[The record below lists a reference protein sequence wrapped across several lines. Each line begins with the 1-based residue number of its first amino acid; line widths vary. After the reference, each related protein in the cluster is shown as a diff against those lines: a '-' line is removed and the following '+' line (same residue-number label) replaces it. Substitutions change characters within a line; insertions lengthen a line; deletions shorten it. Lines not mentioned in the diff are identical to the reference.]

1 MLPAAAEWLRR
12 RYAPQQGM
20 WDLSPCVL
28 ATSGARAARRLL
40 EILVESAG
48 DAALIP
54 PQIVTLGDLPE
65 LLYEPPQDLR
75 IAGDLQALLARAH
88 ALSEA
93 DTDLIRFVVPH
104 PPARDDF
111 TGWLTLAR
119 QLQSLSRTLAADG
132 VRVSEV
138 AGRLA
143 AALPDFADESRWEAL
158 TQLEE
163 AYETTL
169 AANGLID
176 REAARFAAIEAQ
188 RCRTEHHIV
197 LIATADLNRTLHVM
211 LRQVAPRVTALVH
224 APADRADA
232 FDELGALR
240 VEAWDGAPLPLS
252 DEMIRLADQPRDQA
266 GEVLRVLRELAGPNE
281 ANGAYRAD
289 QITVG
294 LGDEALAPTVQRTL
308 ELAGIHARHAA
319 GRAAA
324 VTAPVLLLR
333 AIARFAG
340 ADQRFDDFAA
350 LLRHPDLERY
360 LIRRLGRIEEARTH
374 WLTLLDRYVTESLQ
388 RRLTGTWLG
397 RADVRAA
404 MERLFSTVT
413 ALLPAEANRRLP
425 LPHWSQP
432 IAEMLARIYDE
443 PLNRHAEDDAPLV
456 RVLQMIGDGLRETAQ
471 LDPDAAMTPRVT
483 FSQAIDV
490 LLDSITGAT
499 VPSESDEA
507 AIEMLGWLELQ
518 LDDAP
523 VLIITGFNEGAI
535 PQSRTADMFLPDSV
549 RRVLGLADN
558 RRRLARDRMMLE
570 AIVSSRPHVTLIA
583 GRRTAEGDP
592 LKPSRLLLLEDPQ
605 RLAQRIEHFYA
616 QPPQHADDSTLS
628 LLNPGERSAFLV
640 PLPEREPPVLRKLH
654 VTAFRD
660 YLACPYRFYLK
671 HVLKLEACDDEAVE
685 LDGAH
690 FGTLAHEVLA
700 AFGRSDLARETD
712 PQRIADFLMATL
724 DERIARRYGKK
735 PGVAVIL
742 QCEQLRYR
750 LEHFAYW
757 QARQSA
763 EGWRIDARFTE
774 NALSATLEVDG
785 EPFVI
790 EGRIDRVDVHDT
802 HGYRVVDYKTA
813 DSPKSPDD
821 MHRRGP
827 VNAKEWVDLQL
838 PLYHHLIAAHGVDG
852 PVSLGYVQLP
862 KDVSKIGF
870 DAATWSESELVDATE
885 KACRII
891 QLIRAGVF
899 WKPAD
904 PSGMTDDF
912 SAICMDECLSRQEAI
927 AAATTI
933 WLQQGGGA

>member
-1 MLPAAAEWLRR
+1 
-12 RYAPQQGM
+12 
-20 WDLSPCVL
+20 
-28 ATSGARAARRLL
+28 
-40 EILVESAG
+40 
-48 DAALIP
+48 
-54 PQIVTLGDLPE
+54 
-65 LLYEPPQDLR
+65 
-75 IAGDLQALLARAH
+75 
-88 ALSEA
+88 
-93 DTDLIRFVVPH
+93 
-104 PPARDDF
+104 
-111 TGWLTLAR
+111 
-119 QLQSLSRTLAADG
+119 
-132 VRVSEV
+132 
-138 AGRLA
+138 
-143 AALPDFADESRWEAL
+143 
-158 TQLEE
+158 
-163 AYETTL
+163 
-169 AANGLID
+169 
-176 REAARFAAIEAQ
+176 
-188 RCRTEHHIV
+188 
-197 LIATADLNRTLHVM
+197 
-211 LRQVAPRVTALVH
+211 
-224 APADRADA
+224 
-232 FDELGALR
+232 
-240 VEAWDGAPLPLS
+240 
-252 DEMIRLADQPRDQA
+252 
-266 GEVLRVLRELAGPNE
+266 
-281 ANGAYRAD
+281 
-289 QITVG
+289 
-294 LGDEALAPTVQRTL
+294 
-308 ELAGIHARHAA
+308 
-319 GRAAA
+319 
-324 VTAPVLLLR
+324 
-333 AIARFAG
+333 
-340 ADQRFDDFAA
+340 
-350 LLRHPDLERY
+350 
-360 LIRRLGRIEEARTH
+360 
-374 WLTLLDRYVTESLQ
+374 
-388 RRLTGTWLG
+388 
-397 RADVRAA
+397 
-404 MERLFSTVT
+404 
-413 ALLPAEANRRLP
+413 
-425 LPHWSQP
+425 
-432 IAEMLARIYDE
+432 
-443 PLNRHAEDDAPLV
+443 
-456 RVLQMIGDGLRETAQ
+456 
-471 LDPDAAMTPRVT
+471 
-483 FSQAIDV
+483 
-490 LLDSITGAT
+490 
-499 VPSESDEA
+499 
-507 AIEMLGWLELQ
+507 
-518 LDDAP
+518 
-523 VLIITGFNEGAI
+523 
-535 PQSRTADMFLPDSV
+535 
-549 RRVLGLADN
+549 
-558 RRRLARDRMMLE
+558 
-570 AIVSSRPHVTLIA
+570 
-583 GRRTAEGDP
+583 
-592 LKPSRLLLLEDPQ
+592 
-605 RLAQRIEHFYA
+605 
-616 QPPQHADDSTLS
+616 
-628 LLNPGERSAFLV
+628 V

-813 DSPKSPDD
+813 DSPKSPDA